1 MRGNVQVNATGV
13 GGWVF
18 DPDSRGQAIEI
29 RLMLDGAV
37 VKKGVAA
44 LPRPDVAETLGIE
57 GAMGFRLP
65 SPALSPQDLARA
77 QVQALGAADRP
88 LAAAAQAEPA
98 AKRRGQYQSFDD
110 AKGASQSAEKLK
122 ALRLASLQNRHSEAT
137 PLEGLSLLDLGCN
150 EGFFCGE
157 AVRQG
162 ARRVVG
168 LDSNNGFL
176 ERARKRFPT
185 AEYRHGSWWDI
196 PDETFDV
203 ILFLSAIHYEPEQRA
218 LLQKLA
224 GHLTPTGRAGPR
236 MRHRRRPAQVLGGG
250 QARRRGPA
258 LSDDA
263 DAHRGAAEALCGARR
278 WAPACCRAATRCR
291 ARCSTAT
298 CGEHGAALRR
308 PSTTGKSTLT
318 RDLARRDV
326 PLICTDQLLGQILR
340 DKRYDWSPAAGVVR
354 RFPAQPP
361 VNYARIG
368 RAVAEECPRDFVEIL
383 MLEAPLRGRSLLHRR
398 RDPDPRAGDERAP
411 AAPARA
417 QHPAVAGR
425 AAPGRER
432 IAAGRS
438 GALAI
443 PPGRL

>member
-1 MRGNVQVNATGV
+1 MRGNVQVNASGV

-18 DPDSRGQAIEI
+18 DPDSHGQAIEI
-29 RLMLDGAV
+29 RLLLDGAV

-44 LPRPDVAETLGIE
+44 APRPDVAETLGIE

-77 QVQALGAADRP
+77 QVQALGAADRRWLP
-88 LAAAAQAEPA
+88 LRKA

-185 AEYRHGSWWDI
+185 VDFRHGSWWDI

-224 GHLTPTGRAGPR
+224 GHLTPTG
-236 MRHRRRPAQVLGGG
+236 VLVIECGIAGG
-250 QARRRGPA
+250 QRKSWEAVKRGDGVRRYPSMTMFTEELLKPYAVRSMGRSVLQGGDPVPRQVFHCY
-258 LSDDA
+258 L
-263 DAHRGAAEALCGARR
+263 RR
-278 WAPACCRAATRCR
+278 
-291 ARCSTAT
+291 STALLFV
-298 CGEHGAALRR
+298 G

-318 RDLARRDV
+318 RDSAKRDV
-326 PLICTDQLLGQILR
+326 P
-340 DKRYDWSPAAGVVR
+340 WSAPTSSS
-354 RFPAQPP
+354 
-361 VNYARIG
+361 ARSCATSATTG
-368 RAVAEECPRDFVEIL
+368 
-383 MLEAPLRGRSLLHRR
+383 RR
-398 RDPDPRAGDERAP
+398 RPRWSGGFR
-411 AAPARA
+411 
-417 QHPAVAGR
+417 
-425 AAPGRER
+425 
-432 IAAGRS
+432 RS
-438 GALAI
+438 
-443 PPGRL
+443 RR

>member
-1 MRGNVQVNATGV
+1 MRGNVQVNASGV

-18 DPDSRGQAIEI
+18 DPDSHGQAIEI
-29 RLMLDGAV
+29 RLLLDGAV

-44 LPRPDVAETLGIE
+44 APRPDVAETLGIE

-77 QVQALGAADRP
+77 QVQALGAADRRWLP
-88 LAAAAQAEPA
+88 LRKA

-185 AEYRHGSWWDI
+185 VEYRHGSWWDI

-224 GHLTPTGRAGPR
+224 GHLTPTG
-236 MRHRRRPAQVLGGG
+236 VLVIECGIAGG
-250 QARRRGPA
+250 QRKSWEAVKRGDGVRRYPSMTMFTEELLKPYAVRA
-258 LSDDA
+258 M
-263 DAHRGAAEALCGARR
+263 GASVLQGGDPVPRQVFHCYLRR
-278 WAPACCRAATRCR
+278 
-291 ARCSTAT
+291 STALLFV
-298 CGEHGAALRR
+298 G

-318 RDLARRDV
+318 RDLAKRDV
-326 PLICTDQLLGQILR
+326 PLVCTDQLLGQILR
-340 DKRYDWSPAAGVVR
+340 DKRYDWSPAARVVR

-383 MLEAPLRGRSLLHRR
+383 MLEGPCEADLFCIEGEILTHEPVMSELLQRLRARNIRPWLVEPHQ
-398 RDPDPRAGDERAP
+398 AGADE
-411 AAPARA
+411 AAPTAI
-417 QHPAVAGR
+417 AG
-425 AAPGRER
+425 
-432 IAAGRS
+432 
-438 GALAI
+438 
-443 PPGRL
+443 